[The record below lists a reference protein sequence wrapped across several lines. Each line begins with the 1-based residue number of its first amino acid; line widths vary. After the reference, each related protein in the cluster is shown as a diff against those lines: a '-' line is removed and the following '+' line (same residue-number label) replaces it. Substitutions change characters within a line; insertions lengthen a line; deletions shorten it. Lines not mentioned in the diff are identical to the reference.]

1 MMKEPMLC
9 GGEYQ
14 CHDIDESPDPYV
26 CREYYEGPNDGI
38 TNFDNFG
45 LAMLTVFQCVT
56 NVSSNF
62 ATLICLSLMEI
73 DIIIIIFFPSIK
85 CHDYVFITYFFLQ
98 FLQEGWT
105 DVLYY
110 VSGFINK

>member
-85 CHDYVFITYFFLQ
+85 CHDYVFITYFFSSIFTGRLDRCS
-98 FLQEGWT
+98 LLCKW
-105 DVLYY
+105 LYQ
-110 VSGFINK
+110 